1 MSLTTAWSAGTNEPR
16 AVGQLAGPGLS
27 AHKVDAHVGKAVSS
41 VIFWDFQK
49 RLEE

>member
-1 MSLTTAWSAGTNEPR
+1 MRLATAWSEGTNEPR
-16 AVGQLAGPGLS
+16 AVGQLAGQGLS
-27 AHKVDAHVGKAVSS
+27 AHEVEAHVGKAVSS